1 QRRFRTQPAHPDLFP
16 CPAQSECR
24 LPLSDRRRFHEG
36 GRNRAGNGGPAGG
49 IPGGSSRRVRHG
61 GIPRA
66 EALGGRLFFTREGGR
81 DRREEQ
87 NDRRVLRQSL
97 RKRGG
102 ISMKPIHTDRTPAAI
117 GPYAQAMR
125 VGNFLFTSGQIP
137 LKPTGELV
145 TGDIV
150 EQTHQVFANLR
161 AILQAAGTDL
171 NRVVKTTVYLADM
184 NDFSKV
190 NEVYATYFP
199 EHRPARSCVE
209 VSRLPKDVGI
219 E

>member
-1 QRRFRTQPAHPDLFP
+1 
-16 CPAQSECR
+16 
-24 LPLSDRRRFHEG
+24 
-36 GRNRAGNGGPAGG
+36 
-49 IPGGSSRRVRHG
+49 
-61 GIPRA
+61 
-66 EALGGRLFFTREGGR
+66 
-81 DRREEQ
+81 
-87 NDRRVLRQSL
+87 
-97 RKRGG
+97 
-102 ISMKPIHTDRTPAAI
+102 MKPIHTDRAPAAI

-219 E
+219 EIEVIATID